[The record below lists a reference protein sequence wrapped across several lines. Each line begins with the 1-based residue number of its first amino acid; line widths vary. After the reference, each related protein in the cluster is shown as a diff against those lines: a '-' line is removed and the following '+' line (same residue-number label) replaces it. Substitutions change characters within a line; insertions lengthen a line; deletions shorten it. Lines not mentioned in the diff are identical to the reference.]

1 MSKFLHIDSR
11 VNRLN
16 SLLIILKQSNI
27 CRYEYQFFGYLKE
40 NKILNNKDSM
50 AVFITKSHLENL
62 SLLNVTLNIVA
73 KIGQVSLFLMHL
85 IKANIDIVSIT
96 GRRIG
101 CKINCDVHIS
111 CFSFYKVRHY
121 SFRLM
126 NDYKYK

>member
-1 MSKFLHIDSR
+1 MLD
-11 VNRLN
+11 
-16 SLLIILKQSNI
+16 
-27 CRYEYQFFGYLKE
+27 
-40 NKILNNKDSM
+40 NKNSM

-96 GRRIG
+96 GRSIG

-111 CFSFYKVRHY
+111 CFSFYKVKRY
-121 SFRLM
+121 GFRQT